1 MSNDQ
6 TATQVVTADPV
17 PAVTETKTRAAKSQL
32 AHVFEMQ
39 ARRQGGYLVVFS
51 VIMII
56 IALGVVIGFSYLM
69 DTPDRTSMLYLAT
82 GAPTIVLVMTALVT
96 VPMQNAS
103 AKIEG
108 YLDFVKALPVSR
120 RLFLIADV
128 SIWAL
133 VTVPAIVISVFV
145 AHLLYEPGFAVSWVI
160 VPTFVLMVLA
170 CFGIGYGYSFVMPAE
185 AAMALS
191 QVIAFT
197 SLMFSPI
204 NFPLERLPEWLQIVQ
219 QVLPIYHM
227 AEVMRAGLA
236 HTTFEAQPISY
247 IVLGIWAVVGFF
259 GAARFLERA

>member
-1 MSNDQ
+1 M
-6 TATQVVTADPV
+6 THATPTTTVEPLTTVAQP
-17 PAVTETKTRAAKSQL
+17 RRRRSQL
-32 AHVFEMQ
+32 SQVIELQ

-69 DTPDRTSMLYLAT
+69 DSPDRQTMLYLAT
-82 GAPTIVLVMTALVT
+82 GAPTIVIVMTALVT

-103 AKIEG
+103 AKLEG

-120 RLFLIADV
+120 KLFLIADV
-128 SIWAL
+128 GIWAM
-133 VTVPAIVISVFV
+133 VTVPAIIVSTIV
-145 AHLLYEPGFAVSWVI
+145 AHLIYQPGFSVSWI
-160 VPTFVLMVLA
+160 IIPTFLLMVLA
-170 CFGIGYGYSFVMPAE
+170 SFGIGYGYSFVMPAE

-204 NFPLERLPEWLQIVQ
+204 NFPIDRLPVWLQIIQ

-227 AEVMRAGLA
+227 AEVMRAALA
-236 HTTFEAQPISY
+236 HETFQAQPISY
-247 IVLGIWAVVGFF
+247 IVLGAWAIVGFF